1 MLQSGRAKPC
11 LKDTKTSMNPALLR
25 QEIAKLKRFIT
36 RRRNRALAMQ
46 EKRPTD
52 YWKSEII
59 KWESAEEA
67 VKEWEQL

>member
-1 MLQSGRAKPC
+1 
-11 LKDTKTSMNPALLR
+11 MNPALLR

>member
-1 MLQSGRAKPC
+1 
-11 LKDTKTSMNPALLR
+11 MNPALLR

-46 EKRPTD
+46 AKRPTD
-52 YWKSEII
+52 YWQSEIT
-59 KWESAEEA
+59 KWQAAEEA